1 MQRSKVIIEL
11 IKDEINVVQAMDI
24 LNILLQDI
32 NDKKIKSWLN
42 NEINGYSK
50 DEKVPDYRIVS
61 ANITG
66 NYIVG
71 NMYCGLQCTNQ
82 PIPIKPEL
90 VEEYTKIRVSC
101 GLNEVY
107 QMSLAE
113 KENENHC
120 LLMPLHT
127 LLAQEIS
134 IINGEVL
141 SANRTLSIY
150 AYTNILNK
158 LKSKVVKIFM
168 ELEKKYGN
176 LDNYYIDFSNKRAE
190 KEVVKIINNIIYT
203 DNSVH
208 IGNDNNIEKSS
219 VGVGN
224 EN

>member
-50 DEKVPDYRIVS
+50 DEEVPDYRIVS

-71 NMYCGLQCTNQ
+71 NMYRGLQCTNQ

-134 IINGEVL
+134 I
-141 SANRTLSIY
+141 
-150 AYTNILNK
+150 
-158 LKSKVVKIFM
+158 KIFFPLSSFSILFFTPI
-168 ELEKKYGN
+168 LEF
-176 LDNYYIDFSNKRAE
+176 LILFLSPISIFISNT
-190 KEVVKIINNIIYT
+190 YT
-203 DNSVH
+203 
-208 IGNDNNIEKSS
+208 
-219 VGVGN
+219 
-224 EN
+224 

>member
-50 DEKVPDYRIVS
+50 DDKVPDYRIVN

-71 NMYCGLQCTNQ
+71 SIYRGLQCTNQ

-90 VEEYTKIRVSC
+90 VEEYTKIKVSS

-120 LLMPLHT
+120 LVKPIHI
-127 LLAQEIS
+127 LLAQKIS
-134 IINGEVL
+134 ILNGEIF
-141 SANRTLSIY
+141 SANQTISVY
-150 AYTNILNK
+150 AFTNILNK
-158 LKSKVVKIFM
+158 LKSILIKIFK
-168 ELEKKYGN
+168 ELENKYGN
-176 LDNYYIDFSNKRAE
+176 LDEYYINFTDSKVE
-190 KEVVKIINNIIYT
+190 QEVAKNLINFIF
-203 DNSVH
+203 DNSIHVGDKNKIESLN
-208 IGNDNNIEKSS
+208 IGTS
-219 VGVGN
+219 N